1 MIDTLTNID
10 TQDYDEYN
18 RRNFRRRRRKQRR
31 RIKRRRPP
39 VKYGNLGFP
48 IKVKFPTKKHPKI
61 VKGAPNK
68 AIKFPPIKPNPI
80 KNTGVIKPKI
90 QASNPKPKPIWIKR
104 GGKAV
109 NQKVSIDE
117 LVAKT
122 NSKTQIK
129 DKVIPANTKAVK
141 QASTS
146 QASSSDDVK
155 KTGAAS
161 DSKVGKIIKVVA
173 GIGLMGV
180 TGYIIY
186 RIVKLQKQKQAQLKK

>member
-10 TQDYDEYN
+10 TQDYDDYN
-18 RRNFRRRRRKQRR
+18 RRKFRRRRRKQRR

-48 IKVKFPTKKHPKI
+48 IQVKFPTKKHPKI

-68 AIKFPPIKPNPI
+68 AIKLPPIKPIPI
-80 KNTGVIKPKI
+80 KNTGVIKPKTPTPF
-90 QASNPKPKPIWIKR
+90 PKPKPIWIKR

-109 NQKVSIDE
+109 KTKVDIDE

-129 DKVIPANTKAVK
+129 DKAIPVSTKTIK
-141 QASTS
+141 QATTS
-146 QASSSDDVK
+146 EASPK
-155 KTGAAS
+155 NTGAAS
-161 DSKVGKIIKVVA
+161 DSKVGKIVKVVA
-173 GIGLMGV
+173 GVGLMGI

-186 RIVKLQKQKQAQLKK
+186 RIVKHQKLKKHN